1 MNRKGYAFLVNLL
14 VLLAGVVL
22 VALYDEVSL
31 MRWVVV
37 AMGVMFLVPSV
48 VALLLML
55 SQLSRRVGAA
65 QEREVS
71 AAHAGFGGGLLTM
84 VGCICFGILLV
95 IRPLVFVELLAY
107 LFAIMLI
114 IGGLYHVVTLIIA
127 TRKVAVSLWL
137 FVLPALIAL
146 AGFVLLLSD
155 IRDVEAWVNLI
166 TGVAFICFSLSSLVG
181 YFVERKV
188 KRSAGTG
195 Q

>member
-22 VALYDEVSL
+22 VALHDEVSL

-48 VALLLML
+48 VALLLM
-55 SQLSRRVGAA
+55 LSRRVGAA